1 MSSTLF
7 TRIRPRTAVATLATG
22 GIALCIFTRLMI
34 TDAHAASHPTP
45 PKVFGGG
52 PSFIALPLESAEQV
66 NHDTKRLRFKLPTPD
81 SVSGLPLTSSLLTV
95 SWPKGSWTPVARPYT
110 PISTSDEP
118 GHIDFLV
125 KKYPNGKQSTH
136 LHALQPGDTL
146 RFAVPLKGPQWKPS
160 PSSSPE
166 HITLVA
172 GGAGITPVYQLLQG
186 ILADKGDLTTT
197 MTLVYGVNTE
207 KDTLLRDEFRALE
220 KQHPGRFRAV
230 YTVTAPEQDGQQEI
244 RKGRVTKELLD
255 ELVPASQRGR
265 AYVCGPPSME
275 ASLTGGRGA
284 SDGGI
289 LQQLGY
295 RKVDIFRF

>member
-7 TRIRPRTAVATLATG
+7 TRIRPRRALAALAAG
-22 GIALCIFTRLMI
+22 GIALSIFTRLTM
-34 TDAHAASHPTP
+34 TDAHAASRPTP
-45 PKVFGGG
+45 PRVFGGG
-52 PSFIALPLESAEQV
+52 PSFIALPLESAQQV

-81 SVSGLPLTSSLLTV
+81 SVSGLPLT
-95 SWPKGSWTPVARPYT
+95 Y
-110 PISTSDEP
+110 EP

-125 KKYPNGKQSTH
+125 KKYPDGKQSTH

-146 RFAVPLKGPQWKPS
+146 RFAVPLKGPKWKPS

-172 GGAGITPVYQLLQG
+172 GGAGVTPVYQLLQG
-186 ILADKGDLTTT
+186 ILGDKDDTTTT

-207 KDTLLRDEFRALE
+207 RDILLQQEFRALE
-220 KQHPGRFRAV
+220 KRHPGRFSAV
-230 YTVTAPEQDGQQEI
+230 YTMTVPQEDGQQES

-255 ELVPASQRGR
+255 ELVPPSQRGR

-275 ASLTGGRGA
+275 ASLTGGRGTR
-284 SDGGI
+284 DGGI

-295 RKVDIFRF
+295 RKENIFSF